1 MSGTLRLGLLLDG
14 ERVPYWAAR
23 TIDRIS
29 GMEGVRIEMVAI
41 DRPAGQ
47 SASSPASR
55 GSALYRAHSWLDGR
69 MNRTKQDPLARVD
82 LPDALS
88 NVPRIMLHR
97 GDDRA
102 DVPGGEVPSV
112 DGPELDLL
120 INLGDSR
127 PGLELS
133 DHARYGTLSFRPGD
147 GSGYDGRFPGFQ
159 EICYGDPI
167 TASHVRRDHKGT
179 ATAVY
184 RSYSS
189 TFERSE
195 KRNREQIYHKGI
207 SFLPRVLH
215 QLSSEGA
222 FGGGEGITNDGAGDG
237 GPGNVDMMR
246 YFLRRLPASASLM
259 TRRVWSEE
267 RWAVRYRLGEDV
279 PSTFDGFITLEPPAH
294 TWWADP
300 QAAWQDDDLFIFIE
314 DLTMP
319 RRKNHGHISVM
330 RIDDQGRAERP
341 VTVLERPYHL
351 SYPFVFQWKGTHYM
365 VPESS
370 ANRSI
375 ELYEAV
381 EFPYRWQHVKD
392 LMTGVSAV
400 DSTLV
405 RWGGRWWLFANMR
418 ENDGAPLNDELFLF
432 HAKDLLADSWE
443 PHPRNPVIS
452 DVRSSRP
459 AGALFVQDGALY
471 RPSQD
476 SSFSYGYAVNINK
489 VLRLDERGY
498 EEVRTSYIEP
508 GLFPGASRV
517 HTFSHVPGLTVV
529 DTFMT
534 WPRSIRGR

>member
-23 TIDRIS
+23 TIDRICS
-29 GMEGVRIEMVAI
+29 MEGVQIEMVMI
-41 DRPAGQ
+41 DGQ
-47 SASSPASR
+47 NGRGPSSSVSR
-55 GSALYRAHSWLDGR
+55 GSVLYRAHSWLDGR
-69 MNRTKQDPLARVD
+69 MNQTKQDPLARID
-82 LPDALS
+82 LPDALK
-88 NVPRIMLHR
+88 NIPRVMLR
-97 GDDRA
+97 KNDRTDA
-102 DVPGGEVPSV
+102 PVGEASSF
-112 DGPELDLL
+112 DGSELDVL
-120 INLGDSR
+120 INLGDPSLS
-127 PGLELS
+127 PELS
-133 DHARYGTLSFRPGD
+133 DRARYGVLSFRPGD
-147 GSGYDGRFPGFQ
+147 GARYDGRFPGFQ
-159 EICYGDPI
+159 EICDGDPI
-167 TASHVRRDHKGT
+167 TASYVRRDHKGT

-207 SFLPRVLH
+207 SFLPRVLS
-215 QLSSEGA
+215 QLQSEA
-222 FGGGEGITNDGAGDG
+222 LDGGEEITGGASSDAGAG
-237 GPGNVDMMR
+237 NIDMMR
-246 YFLRRLPASASLM
+246 YFLRRLPASASLA
-259 TRRVWSEE
+259 TKRARSEE
-267 RWAVRYRLGEDV
+267 RWAVRYRLGDDV
-279 PSTFDGFITLEPPAH
+279 PSTFDGFVTLEPPAH

-300 QAAWQDDDLFIFIE
+300 QAAWQDDDFFIFIE
-314 DLTMP
+314 DLTIP
-319 RRKNHGHISVM
+319 GRKNRGHISVI
-330 RIDDQGRAERP
+330 RFDNQGRAEKP

-405 RWGGRWWLFANMR
+405 RWGGRWWLFANIR
-418 ENDGAPLNDELFLF
+418 ENDGAPLNDELFVF

-489 VLRLDERGY
+489 VLRLDENGY

-508 GLFPGASRV
+508 SLFPRASRV
-517 HTFSHVPGLTVV
+517 HTFSHVPGITVV